1 MNIKSTEDSSAVVP
15 EVDRH
20 DEPSLKAVTAAPF
33 QFQKILVPID
43 FSECSKKALQYALP
57 LAKRYNAALTLLN
70 VVPIPPYA
78 VGEVSGGEYT
88 PSLARTSA
96 EQDLA
101 KIVKD
106 VIRGEVVAD
115 TLVRNGSPATEIVE
129 LARAMPADA
138 IIISTHG
145 RSGLRHVLLG
155 SVAEYVV
162 RHAPC
167 PVLVVRQRQR
177 EFLAGSGT

>member
-1 MNIKSTEDSSAVVP
+1 MNTKPTDHPGEVVSK
-15 EVDRH
+15 VDRH
-20 DEPSLKAVTAAPF
+20 DEPSLTAVTAAPF
-33 QFQKILVPID
+33 QFEKILVPID

-57 LAKRYNAALTLLN
+57 LAKRYDAALTLLH

-101 KIVKD
+101 KLVTD

-115 TLVRNGSPATEIVE
+115 ALVRNGSPAAEIVE

-145 RSGLRHVLLG
+145 R
-155 SVAEYVV
+155 
-162 RHAPC
+162 
-167 PVLVVRQRQR
+167 
-177 EFLAGSGT
+177 